1 MPPAMRSGVAAACV
15 VAALTGILGGA
26 AAQAGAPGSSVANA
40 IVLSGVQNEL
50 DGVSAEYA
58 YIRDHLPGC
67 RPTGQA
73 LIREGAR
80 SYDTIK
86 LAGPSC
92 GTPEVFF
99 DITDWLGK

>member
-1 MPPAMRSGVAAACV
+1 MRSGVAAACV

-67 RPTGQA
+67 QPTQQA
-73 LIREGAR
+73 LIRDGAR
-80 SYDTIK
+80 SYDSIK
-86 LAGPSC
+86 LTGSGCA
-92 GTPEVFF
+92 TQVVFF
-99 DITDWLGK
+99 DITDWFGK